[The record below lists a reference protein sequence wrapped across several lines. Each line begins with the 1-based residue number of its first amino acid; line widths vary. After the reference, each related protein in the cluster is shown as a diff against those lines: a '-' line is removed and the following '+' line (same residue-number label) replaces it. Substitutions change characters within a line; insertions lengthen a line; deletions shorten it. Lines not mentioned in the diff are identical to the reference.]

1 MKLNLAQKMMRDP
14 EAPSLFKVILAF
26 LVDWYLVSLLLT
38 LPVYLLR
45 FMYFGTWSLVNQ
57 TNDLPNEHIIA
68 AMVIGV
74 LLTLIYFVGLPLMP
88 TKKRQAGQ
96 TLGKR
101 IFKIKTVRADGTDIR
116 FKDALIRNLF
126 ILILEG
132 SLFPSFLYIRE
143 ALTSLTSLDIAT
155 FSNAYMAFALVSIL
169 ICLFNSQRR
178 AGHDLVSNTKIVKCA
193 VE

>member
-1 MKLNLAQKMMRDP
+1 
-14 EAPSLFKVILAF
+14 
-26 LVDWYLVSLLLT
+26 
-38 LPVYLLR
+38 
-45 FMYFGTWSLVNQ
+45 MYFGTWSLVNQ